1 MNVYQLITTA
11 NNLDAALDV
20 IREEIIARLV
30 KFVDDYG
37 GAIGFDVIKVKQFI
51 NGTPHEVTG
60 IKMEDG
66 SPRLLIRDSVTDS
79 SSDIPLEEAST
90 PVLTE
95 LLEKSYNSIR

>member
-1 MNVYQLITTA
+1 MNNYQLILSA
-11 NNLDAALDV
+11 RNLSCTLDI

-30 KFVDDYG
+30 KFVDHYG

-60 IKMEDG
+60 IRVEDG

-79 SSDIPLEEAST
+79 GSDIPLEEAST
-90 PVLTE
+90 PVLVE
-95 LLEKSYNSIR
+95 LLEKAYNTL

>member
-1 MNVYQLITTA
+1 MNVFQLITTA

-51 NGTPHEVTG
+51 NGVPHEVTG
-60 IKMEDG
+60 IRVEDG
-66 SPRLLIRDSVTDS
+66 SPRLLIRNSVTDS

-90 PVLTE
+90 PVLAE
-95 LLEKSYNSIR
+95 LLEKAYNTL

>member
-1 MNVYQLITTA
+1 MNVFQLITTA

-30 KFVDDYG
+30 KFVEDHG
-37 GAIGFDVIKVKQFI
+37 GAIGYDVIKVKQFI
-51 NGTPHEVTG
+51 DGTPHEVTG

-66 SPRLLIRDSVTDS
+66 SPRLLIRDSVLDT

-90 PVLTE
+90 PVLVE
-95 LLEKSYNSIR
+95 LLEKAYSTL